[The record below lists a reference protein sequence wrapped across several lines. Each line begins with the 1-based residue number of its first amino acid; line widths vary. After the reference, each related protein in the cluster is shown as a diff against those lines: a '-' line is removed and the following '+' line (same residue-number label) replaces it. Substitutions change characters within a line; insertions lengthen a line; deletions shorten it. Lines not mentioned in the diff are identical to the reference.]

1 MLLRFEAGNFLSLRD
16 TAELSLVASS
26 LKDDAVP
33 LFEPSAAPGTRVVS
47 SALIY
52 GPNASGKSNIVSAIS
67 YMRSFVLYSHNRGS
81 PEGKINRRPFALDSS
96 YSDRP
101 TSFEVDFISGG
112 TRYTYGFELSN
123 EHVVAEWL
131 FSYPNNRRQLLFERD
146 LQEFSFGR
154 NLRGRNQTIADLTRQ
169 NSLFISAAAQN
180 DHSELT
186 SVYRFFDDIV
196 INSSIDV
203 NSTVASRPWKENSE
217 IDNRIINF
225 LSNVGTGVIGYR
237 RREREK
243 TKESVEF
250 QKNFNQLLRTT
261 FGEVVDKISLSD
273 DSIEKDVTLQ
283 LAHMASGGKQVFF
296 NLDKESAGTR
306 RLLALLAPIFAA
318 LDHGGLIV
326 IDEIDASLH
335 TRACEAILALF
346 SSTEFNANGA
356 QLIATTHDTNILSSN
371 LLRRDQ
377 IWFCE
382 KGDTGE
388 TALFPLT
395 DLRTRATDNIEKG
408 YLQGRFGAIPFAGS
422 PSQLLKTLRDA

>member
-1 MLLRFEAGNFLSLRD
+1 
-16 TAELSLVASS
+16 
-26 LKDDAVP
+26 
-33 LFEPSAAPGTRVVS
+33 
-47 SALIY
+47 
-52 GPNASGKSNIVSAIS
+52 
-67 YMRSFVLYSHNRGS
+67 
-81 PEGKINRRPFALDSS
+81 
-96 YSDRP
+96 
-101 TSFEVDFISGG
+101 
-112 TRYTYGFELSN
+112 
-123 EHVVAEWL
+123 
-131 FSYPNNRRQLLFERD
+131 
-146 LQEFSFGR
+146 
-154 NLRGRNQTIADLTRQ
+154 
-169 NSLFISAAAQN
+169 
-180 DHSELT
+180 
-186 SVYRFFDDIV
+186 
-196 INSSIDV
+196 
-203 NSTVASRPWKENSE
+203 
-217 IDNRIINF
+217 
-225 LSNVGTGVIGYR
+225 
-237 RREREK
+237 
-243 TKESVEF
+243 
-250 QKNFNQLLRTT
+250 
-261 FGEVVDKISLSD
+261 
-273 DSIEKDVTLQ
+273 
-283 LAHMASGGKQVFF
+283 MASGGKQVFF